1 MSKLSYILVDGYNVI
16 NAWKE
21 LKAIMSES
29 MEDARHLLVEM
40 LHDYAAYSGSKIM
53 VVFDAYS
60 TKGGSEKHEKHG
72 NIEVVYTK
80 EGETADVYI
89 ERNVVGLSK
98 KALVAVITSDYLEQR
113 ITLQMGGIR
122 ITPNE
127 FLIDIKGSKKKIRE
141 KTKVPYADRK
151 NTLEDYVDK
160 DIMEKL
166 EKMRRNP

>member
-1 MSKLSYILVDGYNVI
+1 MSKINYILVDGYNVV

-29 MEDARHLLVEM
+29 LEDARHMLIEM
-40 LHDYAAYSGSKIM
+40 LHDFAAYSGSKII
-53 VVFDAYS
+53 VVFDGHFA
-60 TKGGSEKHEKHG
+60 KGGIEKHEKHG
-72 NIEVVYTK
+72 NIHVIYTK
-80 EGETADVYI
+80 EGESADVYI
-89 ERNVVGLSK
+89 ERNVVELSK

-127 FLIDIKGSKKKIRE
+127 FLIDIKGSKKRIRE
-141 KTKVPYADRK
+141 KTNLSYVDKK
-151 NTLEDYVDK
+151 NSIEDYVNK

-166 EKMRRNP
+166 EKMRRNL

>member
-1 MSKLSYILVDGYNVI
+1 MSRINYILVDGYNVI

-21 LKAIMSES
+21 LKAIMSDS
-29 MEDARHLLVEM
+29 LEDARHMLIGM
-40 LHDYAAYSGSKIM
+40 LHDFAAYSGSKII
-53 VVFDAYS
+53 VVFDAHY
-60 TKGGSEKHEKHG
+60 TKGGIEKHEKHG
-72 NIEVVYTK
+72 NIDIIYTK
-80 EGETADVYI
+80 EGESADVYI
-89 ERNVVGLSK
+89 ERNVVELSK

-127 FLIDIKGSKKKIRE
+127 FLIDIKRSKKKISE
-141 KTKVPYADRK
+141 KTNISYIDKK

-166 EKMRRNP
+166 EKMRRNL